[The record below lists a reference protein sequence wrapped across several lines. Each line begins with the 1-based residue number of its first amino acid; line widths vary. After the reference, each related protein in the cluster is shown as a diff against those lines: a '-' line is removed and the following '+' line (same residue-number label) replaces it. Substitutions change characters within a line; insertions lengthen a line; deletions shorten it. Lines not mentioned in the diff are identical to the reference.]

1 MSSAGSCGPAACD
14 RRHLSDEKRGAAIFA
29 GKRPDMSASDI
40 KKCDNL
46 ACLCEVPVAET
57 VCAPYCDSPDG
68 RDPANVRCRC
78 GHAVCESQI
87 EEQLH
92 GGIGRESP

>member
-1 MSSAGSCGPAACD
+1 MAVAEA
-14 RRHLSDEKRGAAIFA
+14 
-29 GKRPDMSASDI
+29 

-46 ACLCEVPVAET
+46 ACLCEVGIAET

-68 RDPANVRCRC
+68 RDPAKVRCEC
-78 GHAVCESQI
+78 GHPVCEAQM

-92 GGIGRESP
+92 GGIGRESI

>member
-1 MSSAGSCGPAACD
+1 MTAVAD
-14 RRHLSDEKRGAAIFA
+14 T
-29 GKRPDMSASDI
+29 

-46 ACLCEVPVAET
+46 ACLCEVPLAQA

-68 RDPANVRCRC
+68 RDPANVRCEC
-78 GHAVCESQI
+78 GHAVCEKQV

-92 GGIGRESP
+92 GGIGRESL

>member
-1 MSSAGSCGPAACD
+1 MTVAEA
-14 RRHLSDEKRGAAIFA
+14 
-29 GKRPDMSASDI
+29 

-46 ACLCEVPVAET
+46 ACLCEVGIAET

-68 RDPANVRCRC
+68 RDPANVRCTC
-78 GHAVCESQI
+78 GHTVCEAQM

-92 GGIGRESP
+92 GGIGRESL